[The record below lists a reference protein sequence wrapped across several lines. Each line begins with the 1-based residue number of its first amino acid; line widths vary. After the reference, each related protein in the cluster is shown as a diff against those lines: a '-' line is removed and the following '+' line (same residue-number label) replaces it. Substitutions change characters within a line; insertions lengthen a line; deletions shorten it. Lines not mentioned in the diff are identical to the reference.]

1 MNLWHL
7 TPDADRDPRRVT
19 PGIPVRLSI
28 GTWPLEPGQ
37 QVAVD
42 YSVASAG
49 GETTSGTVR
58 ASWMANR
65 GENSYWSATLGPFA
79 DGDRVAYWIT
89 LSSRGERVVSD
100 RVAFT
105 VQPLVHLAL
114 LWHHHQPLYRDL
126 TAPPPGA
133 YRYPWVRLHA
143 LRDYFGMAHLVGQH
157 PDIHVTINF
166 SPILLWQAEDY
177 LDGGGSDRALVLTRT
192 STDRLTSDERR
203 EIVETFFDADWH
215 HQIYPH
221 PRYRGLLEQRA
232 RHTSFSDRDITDLK
246 MWSTLAWFAVEF
258 RSGTVLLPDGRR
270 ASVQRFVEK
279 GEGFTRDD
287 VEAMLDEQAAIMRN
301 IVPLHRRLQEQGQLE
316 VSVSPYAHPIAPL
329 LIDTDLATLDRP
341 GTTLPPRFAHPD
353 DAEGQIAAALAFYR
367 DRFGRSARGMWPPE
381 GAVGEHLLPL
391 LVRQGVRWIATDEGV
406 LARSGRYGYRVDDP
420 GVLCQP
426 YRALTAEGDDGLSV
440 LFRHRRLSDAI
451 GFEYAHEDDPQ
462 RAAASFVAAVKD
474 LAAGFRGDRDHVLP
488 IILDGEN
495 AWGSYR
501 DDGRPFL
508 HALYERLTREEA
520 IKTVTV
526 SEYLDGNGSRRVP
539 PHPPSSQTRVY
550 NLFTGSWAD
559 EFDSAPGVDLG
570 TWIGEP
576 HENTAWQLLGT
587 VRSALE
593 NAGHEARSV
602 PAAFHALYAA
612 EGSDWFWWF
621 GSDHQSDA
629 DEGFDALFRTHLRA
643 ACEMAGVK
651 APVDLSRHIV
661 PHRLTWTFTAPVDII
676 QAGDELVV
684 RTNCPGRLS
693 WTVDGGGTP
702 REEALAPVGGVMAG
716 ACRYAIILGPF
727 PAGTVV
733 RFRFR
738 CQHEGCPGTGPCCRG
753 DEHVVSVTGL
763 D

>member
-19 PGIPVRLSI
+19 PGIPVRLNI
-28 GTWPLEPGQ
+28 GTWPLQSGQ

-49 GETTSGTVR
+49 GGTTSGTVR

-65 GENSYWSATLGPFA
+65 GENSYWSAVLGPFA

-89 LSSRGERVVSD
+89 LSCRGERVVSD

-105 VQPLVHLAL
+105 VQPLIHLAL

-126 TAPPPGA
+126 TAPAHGA

-143 LRDYFGMAHLVGQH
+143 LRDYFGMAHLVAQH

-166 SPILLWQAEDY
+166 SPILLWQVEDY
-177 LDGGGSDRALVLTRT
+177 LGGGGSDRALVLTRT
-192 STDRLTSDERR
+192 STDRLTSGERR

-221 PRYRGLLEQRA
+221 PRYRALLEQRA

-246 MWSTLAWFAVEF
+246 MWSTLAWFAFEF
-258 RSGTVLLPDGRR
+258 RSGTVLLPDGHR
-270 ASVQRFVEK
+270 ASVRRFAEK
-279 GEGFTRDD
+279 GEGFTGRD

-301 IVPLHRRLQEQGQLE
+301 IVPLHRRLQDQGQLE

-391 LVRQGVRWIATDEGV
+391 LVRQGVRWIASDEGV

-426 YRALTAEGDDGLSV
+426 YRALTAEGDGGLSV

-451 GFEYAHEDDPQ
+451 GFEYGRGDDPQ

-474 LAAGFRGDRDHVLP
+474 LAAGFKGDRDHVLA

-508 HALYERLTREEA
+508 HALYERLTREQA

-539 PHPPSSQTRVY
+539 PHPPSGQTRVY

-559 EFDSAPGVDLG
+559 ELGSAPGVDLG

-576 HENTAWQLLGT
+576 DENTAWQLLGT
-587 VRSALE
+587 VRSALQKG
-593 NAGHEARSV
+593 GHDVRSV
-602 PAAFHALYAA
+602 PDAFHALYAA

-621 GSDHQSDA
+621 GSDHQSDD
-629 DEGFDALFRTHLRA
+629 DEGFDDLFRTHLRA
-643 ACEMAGVK
+643 ACEMAGVR
-651 APVDLSRHIV
+651 APVDLRRHIV
-661 PHRLTWTFTAPVDII
+661 PHRLTWTFTAPLDAI

-693 WTVDGGGTP
+693 WTTDGGVTT
-702 REEALAPVGGVMAG
+702 REESLGPVGGVMAG
-716 ACRYAIILGPF
+716 ASRYAITLGPF
-727 PAGTVV
+727 PAGTVL

-738 CQHEGCPGTGPCCRG
+738 CQHAGCPGTGLCCRG
-753 DEHVVSVTGL
+753 DEHVVNVTGL